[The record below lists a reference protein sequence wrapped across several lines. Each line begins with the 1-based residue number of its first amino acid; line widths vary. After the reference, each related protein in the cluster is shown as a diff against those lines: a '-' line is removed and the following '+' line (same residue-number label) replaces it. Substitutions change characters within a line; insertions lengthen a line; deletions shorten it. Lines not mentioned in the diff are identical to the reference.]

1 MNPQDHVA
9 IKASNTAEMLLRLTN
24 FELGYVA
31 GVLAENH
38 PGLAQQLAVALKL
51 NLEDIYGNR
60 YEIN

>member
-9 IKASNTAEMLLRLTN
+9 IKASNAAEMLLRLTN

-38 PGLAQQLAVALKL
+38 PGLAQQLGIALKL
-51 NLEDIYGNR
+51 NLEDIYGNKFP
-60 YEIN
+60 IA